1 VLLVGIIR
9 IHEMNFVGF
18 SAGFCRLILTRGS
31 LLTCPASRLKFRAS
45 EIRVLVYVPIAY
57 LIASTQRNKK
67 ISLKKEEYVRV
78 FRE

>member
-31 LLTCPASRLKFRAS
+31 LLTCPGLKA
-45 EIRVLVYVPIAY
+45 EIQSV
-57 LIASTQRNKK
+57 
-67 ISLKKEEYVRV
+67 
-78 FRE
+78 